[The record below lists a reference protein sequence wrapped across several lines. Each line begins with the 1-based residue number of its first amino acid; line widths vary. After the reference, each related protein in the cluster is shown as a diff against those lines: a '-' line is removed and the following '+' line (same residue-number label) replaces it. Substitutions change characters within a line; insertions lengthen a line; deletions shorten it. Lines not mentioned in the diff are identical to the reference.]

1 MPNDLGLKA
10 SIFSDLG
17 SLSDLD
23 QSSAQILDS
32 AGVRASIGMGLSF
45 ATGIG
50 LMRLDFASAM
60 LKEELDET
68 EFISFSFGTGF

>member
-1 MPNDLGLKA
+1 
-10 SIFSDLG
+10 
-17 SLSDLD
+17 
-23 QSSAQILDS
+23 
-32 AGVRASIGMGLSF
+32 MGLSW